1 MKKTRNN
8 SEESQTETVEIDNKQ
23 RIESRFGIEQI
34 KKWKLAFKNKPLNY
48 ILVEDKM
55 AALRPITSEDVASY
69 TAALTDQSEG
79 LDKAFVNSARILLN
93 ELWLD
98 GDNEL
103 KDEDDYFSSVMLQIQ
118 GIIEVK
124 KTIVLK
130 F

>member
-1 MKKTRNN
+1 MKKTKTNPVVN
-8 SEESQTETVEIDNKQ
+8 QTESGVIDNQQ
-23 RIESRFGIEQI
+23 RVETRFGIEQI
-34 KKWKLAFKNKPLNY
+34 QKWKSAFRNKPLNY

-55 AALRPITSEDVASY
+55 AALRPVTAEDVASY
-69 TAALTDQSEG
+69 TAAISDQSEG
-79 LDKAFVNSARILLN
+79 LDKALVNSARILLN

-98 GDNEL
+98 GDSEL
-103 KDEDDYFSSVMLQIQ
+103 KDDDDYFSSVMLQIQ